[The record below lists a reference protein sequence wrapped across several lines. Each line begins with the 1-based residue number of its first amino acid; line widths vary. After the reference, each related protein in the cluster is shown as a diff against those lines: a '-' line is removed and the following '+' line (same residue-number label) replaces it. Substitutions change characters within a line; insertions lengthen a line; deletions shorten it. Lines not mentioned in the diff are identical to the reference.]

1 MWDRANLQSFMNS
14 SIASHC
20 DQRITGSQV
29 QILHH
34 LICVTWPVGLPHSHA
49 QASGLENALNL
60 RAVEHGFG
68 SALQPGRDVAVVG
81 ASLGLC

>member
-1 MWDRANLQSFMNS
+1 VWDCADLQSFMDS
-14 SIASHC
+14 PIASHC

-34 LICVTWPVGLPHSHA
+34 LTCVARPVGLPHTQA
-49 QASGLENALNL
+49 QASSLEDALDL

-68 SALQPGRDVAVVG
+68 SALQPGRDVAVVE
-81 ASLGLC
+81 ASLRLC